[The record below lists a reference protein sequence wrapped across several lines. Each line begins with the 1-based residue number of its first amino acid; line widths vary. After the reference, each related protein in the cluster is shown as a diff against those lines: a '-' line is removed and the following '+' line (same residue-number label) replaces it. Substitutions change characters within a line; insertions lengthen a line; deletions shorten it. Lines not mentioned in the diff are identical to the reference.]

1 MEDFSPVSALVGG
14 SLIGLSAAM
23 LLYSNGKVAGVS
35 GILFGMLSPTRGD
48 TLWRLAFVA
57 GLIGGA
63 GLFGV
68 ITGDVVTVSVTSSW
82 PLLVAGGLLV
92 GAGTQT
98 GQGCTSG
105 HGVCGIGRL
114 SRRSMVATVT
124 FMSAAALTVFVVRH
138 IIGG

>member
-1 MEDFSPVSALVGG
+1 MDNFSPVSALVGG
-14 SLIGLSAAM
+14 SLIGLSAAI
-23 LLYSNGKVAGVS
+23 LLYSNGRIAGVS
-35 GILFGMLSPTRGD
+35 GILFGVLSPTWND
-48 TLWRLAFVA
+48 TPWRLAFVA

-68 ITGDVVTVSVTSSW
+68 IAGDVVTISLTSSW

-114 SRRSMVATVT
+114 SRRSIVATVT
-124 FMSAAALTVFVVRH
+124 FIAAAALTVFVVRH

>member
-1 MEDFSPVSALVGG
+1 MDNFSPVSALVGG
-14 SLIGLSAAM
+14 SLIGLSAAI
-23 LLYSNGKVAGVS
+23 LLYSNGRIAGVS
-35 GILFGMLSPTRGD
+35 GILFGVLSPTWDD
-48 TLWRLAFVA
+48 TPWRLAFIA

-68 ITGDVVTVSVTSSW
+68 IAGDVVTVSLTSSW

-114 SRRSMVATVT
+114 SRRSIVATVT
-124 FMSAAALTVFVVRH
+124 FMAAAGLTVFVVRH